1 MLPGKGCS
9 AFLIFYRNPVSSA
22 CVALTLIH
30 TGMQSHA
37 LHILAHRVFSVQAHP
52 SGRQRITYLP
62 SSSHRIMLSGP
73 TGAFQGQSSPA
84 HHRHLDSS
92 VVWCQIYWDA
102 PESSLWGS
110 ARTVQGPLSAT
121 VHQNAK
127 PFAVIPRLLN
137 ATSQVPAANTSIAE
151 IKTRAWCPLGTIWL
165 LSCKKPLS
173 ICQPLTF
180 LLRISLGCSSG
191 WLQAADRSWVITD
204 WGLEEE
210 KEFMFLKGA
219 WPTRW

>member
-1 MLPGKGCS
+1 MTGSPQHTTSRASTLDGLKTYCKVTLGQRNPI
-9 AFLIFYRNPVSSA
+9 FLSYTAATLSNTEHGVFLCCLVKDARPFSFFYRNPVSSA

-37 LHILAHRVFSVQAHP
+37 LHILAHRVFSMQAHP

-62 SSSHRIMLSGP
+62 SSSHHIMLSGP

-151 IKTRAWCPLGTIWL
+151 IKTRA
-165 LSCKKPLS
+165 
-173 ICQPLTF
+173 
-180 LLRISLGCSSG
+180 
-191 WLQAADRSWVITD
+191 
-204 WGLEEE
+204 
-210 KEFMFLKGA
+210 
-219 WPTRW
+219 